1 MLQILNRTGL
11 KTAITLLID
20 PLGHEKVC
28 VVAKGTFT
36 IPGPGKEAQLAE
48 EQIEPL
54 HADAYHGEPG
64 ASSIKYPADL
74 ISGKLGTDVLLVG
87 SAKLPGSRPVR
98 RLEASFRVGSLGKRV
113 VVSGDRLWE
122 KQPFGPGFQMTE
134 PEVFSEMPLVYERA
148 FGGRDPAA
156 SDSNTAWDTR
166 NPVGRGFR
174 VTRDSV
180 DGTAVP
186 NIEDRDHRI
195 SSWDDKPPVAGF
207 GAIDGLWEPRRIFAG
222 TYDED
227 WQANQAP
234 LLPTDFD
241 LRFFNVAAPGFTAT
255 GFLRGSES
263 VELVNVGEANP
274 IVFGMPIAD
283 VSLAW
288 RVGDTVSRQR
298 ADLWTVLFEPDHRRF
313 SMTWGNSFAIGKQP
327 SRAYG
332 VEVTVEGPMARQLAV
347 SGVA

>member
-1 MLQILNRTGL
+1 MLQILNRTRL

-20 PLGHEKVC
+20 PLGHEKAC

-36 IPGPGKEAQLAE
+36 IPGPGKEVQLSE
-48 EQIEPL
+48 EQVEPL
-54 HADAYHGEPG
+54 DADVHHGEPG

-74 ISGKLGTDVLLVG
+74 ILGKLGTDVLLVG

-98 RLEASFRVGSLGKRV
+98 HLDASFRVGSLGKRV

-122 KQPFGPGFQMTE
+122 KQPVGPGFQMTE
-134 PEVFSEMPLVYERA
+134 PEPFSEMPLVYERA

-156 SDSNTAWDTR
+156 ADAKRAWDPR

-174 VTRDSV
+174 VTREAVEGAS
-180 DGTAVP
+180 VP
-186 NIEDRDHRI
+186 NIEDRGHRI
-195 SSWDDKPPVAGF
+195 TSWKDRPPVAGF
-207 GAIDGLWEPRRIFAG
+207 GAIDGLWEPRRAFAG
-222 TYDED
+222 TYDEK

-241 LRFFNVAAPGFTAT
+241 LRFFNVAAQGLTAT

-263 VELVNVGEANP
+263 VELVNVGEKEP
-274 IVFGMPIAD
+274 IVFGMPIAE

-288 RVGDTVSRQR
+288 RVGDTVSRLR
-298 ADLWTVLFEPDHRRF
+298 ADLWTVLFEPNHQRY

-332 VEVTVEGPMARQLAV
+332 VEVTVDGPMARQLTA
-347 SGVA
+347 SEAA